1 MTVQNITAEKYD
13 QAIGI
18 PDIDAFC
25 VAATVTNIEFRN
37 DGNVLIFVSNGS
49 AGAITATVK
58 SVPDCPMVVEV
69 AGAIGACI
77 QEQTSGQLHTGPIVG
92 ITTRSRQYARAI
104 VRTDDGCLARLG
116 LDDTLQPL
124 RSELCSIVESL
135 GKWLEVV
142 HPAPEFGE

>member
-58 SVPDCPMVVEV
+58 SVPDTYGRGGPSDNDNDEV
-69 AGAIGACI
+69 ISVPAGKVGMFPFASIGMFNA
-77 QEQTSGQLHTGPIVG
+77 GG
-92 ITTRSRQYARAI
+92 
-104 VRTDDGCLARLG
+104 
-116 LDDTLQPL
+116 
-124 RSELCSIVESL
+124 LCSLTLSAFASVKVGL
-135 GKWLEVV
+135 LRQTKL
-142 HPAPEFGE
+142 